1 MYFCH
6 SNNPQKSL
14 MEQIQTKL
22 YNEMTPDEQL
32 RYVTDFT
39 SFIDKK
45 LPALEQIGDA
55 WEQSTIKDFET
66 GLRLLNA
73 FQFARDFVDKAV
85 RYGDYSARVHR
96 IRIYVDKIKTEIAK
110 GLSLKGADGHT
121 YALVAPSLPARRR
134 GRPTKEEAAA
144 RLRGIDV
151 PKPTDPEME
160 KQIIIARLMGIDV
173 QVSNV
178 APREKNNAELAA
190 ERAARQ
196 AAYDQQNPSLFPA
209 LRQAQGPSGSPSGAQ
224 TTVAPTTVPE
234 PAALGRRT
242 LATEG
247 TQEAPALRQ
256 AQEPSGAQTTVA
268 ELAEARIINDRLHL
282 SDLAWLCSDELKAR
296 IEQVRAQRTVF
307 GSASERAKLLAEQ
320 GADPKTIAPYARQA
334 EEAREAFESTYAAV
348 DEALAIQYKRLS
360 IDQPYIERFK
370 ARFKGVDLEKV
381 LYITHPY
388 YEKLKSPE
396 LDLRIRTLIEQ
407 DSPEYAARMK
417 AEEEKKQELQA
428 LHRYIVRRDK
438 DASDDR
444 VKTMTQR
451 IERIRELAG
460 DETADSYLP
469 ILEKTK
475 EENKAWRAAKAAAAP
490 QEAESPKPAK
500 PKKKP
505 EKKKR

>member
-45 LPALEQIGDA
+45 LPALEHIGDA

-96 IRIYVDKIKTEIAK
+96 IRVYVDKIKNEIAK

-160 KQIIIARLMGIDV
+160 KQIIIARLMGIEV

-224 TTVAPTTVPE
+224 TTVAPTTVPV
-234 PAALGRRT
+234 
-242 LATEG
+242 
-247 TQEAPALRQ
+247 LRQARSTGSGQ

-282 SDLAWLCSDELKAR
+282 SDLAWLCSDDLKAR

-444 VKTMTQR
+444 LKTMTQR
-451 IERIRELAG
+451 IARIRELAG

-490 QEAESPKPAK
+490 QEAEVPKHAK
-500 PKKKP
+500 PKKKT

>member
-1 MYFCH
+1 
-6 SNNPQKSL
+6 

-96 IRIYVDKIKTEIAK
+96 IRVYVDKIKTEIAK

-160 KQIIIARLMGIDV
+160 KQIVIARLMGIDV

-209 LRQAQGPSGSPSGAQ
+209 LRQAQGPSDSPSGAQ
-224 TTVAPTTVPE
+224 TTVAV
-234 PAALGRRT
+234 
-242 LATEG
+242 
-247 TQEAPALRQ
+247 LRQARSTGSGQ
-256 AQEPSGAQTTVA
+256 AQEPSGGQSPMADIYTD
-268 ELAEARIINDRLHL
+268 RIFNDRLHL

-417 AEEEKKQELQA
+417 AEEEKKQEVTDIL
-428 LHRYIVRRDK
+428 RYLKRRDK
-438 DASDDR
+438 MATDVRLKSAKE
-444 VKTMTQR
+444 VKFPRLVELIGEKEAMNYYPLITY
-451 IERIRELAG
+451 IE
-460 DETADSYLP
+460 
-469 ILEKTK
+469 
-475 EENKAWRAAKAAAAP
+475 EENRKLHEADGKEKVSETGNS
-490 QEAESPKPAK
+490 QEKDKDTKFKKPAK
-500 PKKKP
+500 KKSDKQKT

>member
-1 MYFCH
+1 
-6 SNNPQKSL
+6 

-45 LPALEQIGDA
+45 LPALEHIGDA

-96 IRIYVDKIKTEIAK
+96 IRVYVEKIKNEIAK

-160 KQIIIARLMGIDV
+160 KQIVIARLMGIDV

-209 LRQAQGPSGSPSGAQ
+209 LRQAQGPSDSPSGAQ
-224 TTVAPTTVPE
+224 TTVAV
-234 PAALGRRT
+234 
-242 LATEG
+242 
-247 TQEAPALRQ
+247 LRQARSTGSGQ
-256 AQEPSGAQTTVA
+256 AQEPSGGQSPMADIYTD
-268 ELAEARIINDRLHL
+268 RIFNDRLHL

-490 QEAESPKPAK
+490 QEAEAPKPAK

>member
-1 MYFCH
+1 
-6 SNNPQKSL
+6 

-45 LPALEQIGDA
+45 LPALEHIGDA

-66 GLRLLNA
+66 GLLLLNA

-96 IRIYVDKIKTEIAK
+96 IRVYVDKIKTEIAK

-160 KQIIIARLMGIDV
+160 KQIVIARLMGIDV

-209 LRQAQGPSGSPSGAQ
+209 LRQAQGPSDSPSGAQ

-234 PAALGRRT
+234 LV
-242 LATEG
+242 EG
-247 TQEAPALRQ
+247 
-256 AQEPSGAQTTVA
+256 
-268 ELAEARIINDRLHL
+268 RIINDRLHL

-348 DEALAIQYKRLS
+348 DEALAVQYKRLS

-490 QEAESPKPAK
+490 QEAETPKPAK

>member
-1 MYFCH
+1 
-6 SNNPQKSL
+6 

-22 YNEMTPDEQL
+22 YNEMNPDEQL

-55 WEQSTIKDFET
+55 WEQAAIKDFET

-85 RYGDYSARVHR
+85 RYGDYNARVHR
-96 IRIYVDKIKTEIAK
+96 IRVYVDKIKNEIAK

-160 KQIIIARLMGIDV
+160 KQIIIARLMGIEV

-196 AAYDQQNPSLFPA
+196 AAYDQQNPSLFPETKEE
-209 LRQAQGPSGSPSGAQ
+209 PKE
-224 TTVAPTTVPE
+224 TTVSPTTVPE
-234 PAALGRRT
+234 LAALGRRT

-247 TQEAPALRQ
+247 TQEG
-256 AQEPSGAQTTVA
+256 QEPSGGQSPMADIYTD
-268 ELAEARIINDRLHL
+268 RIFNDRLHL
-282 SDLAWLCSDELKAR
+282 SDLAWLCSDDLKAR

-444 VKTMTQR
+444 VKSMTKR
-451 IERIRELAG
+451 IARIRELAG

-490 QEAESPKPAK
+490 QEAEAPKPAK

>member
-1 MYFCH
+1 M
-6 SNNPQKSL
+6 
-14 MEQIQTKL
+14 
-22 YNEMTPDEQL
+22 
-32 RYVTDFT
+32 
-39 SFIDKK
+39 
-45 LPALEQIGDA
+45 
-55 WEQSTIKDFET
+55 
-66 GLRLLNA
+66 
-73 FQFARDFVDKAV
+73 
-85 RYGDYSARVHR
+85 
-96 IRIYVDKIKTEIAK
+96 
-110 GLSLKGADGHT
+110 
-121 YALVAPSLPARRR
+121 
-134 GRPTKEEAAA
+134 
-144 RLRGIDV
+144 
-151 PKPTDPEME
+151 PKPTDTEME
-160 KQIIIARLMGIDV
+160 KQIVIARLMGIDV

-196 AAYDQQNPSLFPA
+196 AAYDQQNPSLFPPEPKKDAVPSPTVAELAEAPA
-209 LRQAQGPSGSPSGAQ
+209 LRQAQGPSGSPSGGQSPMADIY
-224 TTVAPTTVPE
+224 TD
-234 PAALGRRT
+234 
-242 LATEG
+242 
-247 TQEAPALRQ
+247 
-256 AQEPSGAQTTVA
+256 
-268 ELAEARIINDRLHL
+268 RIFNDRLHL

-451 IERIRELAG
+451 IARIRELAG

-475 EENKAWRAAKAAAAP
+475 EENKAWRAAKAAAAQ
-490 QEAESPKPAK
+490 QEAEAPKPAK

>member
-45 LPALEQIGDA
+45 LPALEHIGDA

-96 IRIYVDKIKTEIAK
+96 IRVYVDKIKTEIAK

-160 KQIIIARLMGIDV
+160 KQIVIARLMGIDV

-196 AAYDQQNPSLFPA
+196 AAYNQQNPSLFPA
-209 LRQAQGPSGSPSGAQ
+209 LRQAQGPSDSPSGAQ
-224 TTVAPTTVPE
+224 TTVAV
-234 PAALGRRT
+234 
-242 LATEG
+242 
-247 TQEAPALRQ
+247 LRQARSTGSGQ
-256 AQEPSGAQTTVA
+256 AQEPSGGQSPMADIYTD
-268 ELAEARIINDRLHL
+268 RIFNDRLHL
-282 SDLAWLCSDELKAR
+282 SDLAWLCSDDLKAR

-320 GADPKTIAPYARQA
+320 GADPTTIAPYARQA

-348 DEALAIQYKRLS
+348 DEALAVQYKRLS

-417 AEEEKKQELQA
+417 AEEEKKQEVTDIL
-428 LHRYIVRRDK
+428 RYLKRRDK
-438 DASDDR
+438 MATDVRLKSAKE
-444 VKTMTQR
+444 VKFPRLVELIGEKEAMNYYPLITY
-451 IERIRELAG
+451 IE
-460 DETADSYLP
+460 
-469 ILEKTK
+469 
-475 EENKAWRAAKAAAAP
+475 EENRKLHEADGKEKVSETGNS
-490 QEAESPKPAK
+490 QEKDKDTKFKKPAK
-500 PKKKP
+500 KKSDKQKP

>member
-1 MYFCH
+1 
-6 SNNPQKSL
+6 

-96 IRIYVDKIKTEIAK
+96 IRVYVDKIKTEIAK

-160 KQIIIARLMGIDV
+160 KQIVIARLMGIDV

-209 LRQAQGPSGSPSGAQ
+209 LRQAQGPSDSPSGAQ
-224 TTVAPTTVPE
+224 TTVAV
-234 PAALGRRT
+234 
-242 LATEG
+242 
-247 TQEAPALRQ
+247 LRQAHSTGSGQ
-256 AQEPSGAQTTVA
+256 AQEPSGGQSPMADIYTD
-268 ELAEARIINDRLHL
+268 RIFNDRLHL
-282 SDLAWLCSDELKAR
+282 SDLAWLCSDDLKAR

-417 AEEEKKQELQA
+417 AEEEKKQEVTDIL
-428 LHRYIVRRDK
+428 RYLKRRDK
-438 DASDDR
+438 MATDVRLKSAKE
-444 VKTMTQR
+444 VKFPRLVELIGEKEAMNYYPLITY
-451 IERIRELAG
+451 IE
-460 DETADSYLP
+460 
-469 ILEKTK
+469 
-475 EENKAWRAAKAAAAP
+475 EENRKLHEADGKEKVSETGNS
-490 QEAESPKPAK
+490 QEKDKDTKFKKPAK
-500 PKKKP
+500 KKSDKQKP

>member
-45 LPALEQIGDA
+45 LPALEHIGDA

-96 IRIYVDKIKTEIAK
+96 IRVYVEKIKNEIAK

-160 KQIIIARLMGIDV
+160 KQIVIARLMGIDV

-224 TTVAPTTVPE
+224 TTVSV
-234 PAALGRRT
+234 
-242 LATEG
+242 
-247 TQEAPALRQ
+247 LRQARSTGSGQ
-256 AQEPSGAQTTVA
+256 AQEPSGGQSPMADIYTD
-268 ELAEARIINDRLHL
+268 RIFNDRLHL

-417 AEEEKKQELQA
+417 AEEEKKQEVTDIL
-428 LHRYIVRRDK
+428 RYLKRRDK
-438 DASDDR
+438 MATDVRLKSAKE
-444 VKTMTQR
+444 VKFPRLVELIGEKEAMNYYPLITY
-451 IERIRELAG
+451 IE
-460 DETADSYLP
+460 
-469 ILEKTK
+469 
-475 EENKAWRAAKAAAAP
+475 EENRKLHEADGKEKVSEAGNS
-490 QEAESPKPAK
+490 QEKDKDTKFKKPAK
-500 PKKKP
+500 KKSDKQKP

>member
-1 MYFCH
+1 
-6 SNNPQKSL
+6 

-45 LPALEQIGDA
+45 LPALEHIGDA

-96 IRIYVDKIKTEIAK
+96 IRVYVEKIKTEIAK

-160 KQIIIARLMGIDV
+160 KQIVIARLMGIDV

-209 LRQAQGPSGSPSGAQ
+209 LRQAQGPSGS
-224 TTVAPTTVPE
+224 
-234 PAALGRRT
+234 
-242 LATEG
+242 
-247 TQEAPALRQ
+247 
-256 AQEPSGAQTTVA
+256 PSGAQTTVA

-417 AEEEKKQELQA
+417 AEEEKKQEVTDIL
-428 LHRYIVRRDK
+428 RYLKRRDK
-438 DASDDR
+438 MATDVRLKSAKE
-444 VKTMTQR
+444 VKFPRLVELIGEKEAMNYYPLITY
-451 IERIRELAG
+451 IE
-460 DETADSYLP
+460 
-469 ILEKTK
+469 
-475 EENKAWRAAKAAAAP
+475 EENRKLHEADGKEKVSEAGNS
-490 QEAESPKPAK
+490 QEKDKDTKFKKPAK
-500 PKKKP
+500 KKSDKQKT

>member
-45 LPALEQIGDA
+45 LPALEHIGDA

-96 IRIYVDKIKTEIAK
+96 IRVYVDKIKTEIAK

-160 KQIIIARLMGIDV
+160 KQIVIARLMGIDV

-209 LRQAQGPSGSPSGAQ
+209 LRQAQGPSDSPSGAQ
-224 TTVAPTTVPE
+224 TTVAV
-234 PAALGRRT
+234 
-242 LATEG
+242 
-247 TQEAPALRQ
+247 LRQARSTGSGQ
-256 AQEPSGAQTTVA
+256 AQEPSGGQSPMADIYTD
-268 ELAEARIINDRLHL
+268 RIFNDRLHL

-348 DEALAIQYKRLS
+348 DEALAVQYKRLS

-444 VKTMTQR
+444 VKTMTQP

-490 QEAESPKPAK
+490 QEAETPKPAK
-500 PKKKP
+500 SKQKP